1 MEFKIEKLPQSKI
14 NLKINLDADEMK
26 KYADKAISHF
36 VEHVEIK
43 GFRAGKAPKHLVEQH
58 VGQSQIDNEA
68 INVAIEDSYT
78 KVIVDNKINVASY
91 PKIDVVKFV
100 PKQELEFK
108 AEVTVM
114 PEVKLPDF
122 KQVAK
127 EVGEKD
133 RQEVKIEEK
142 EIQDALNWLLNSRA
156 KYQKVERP
164 SQKGDLVVASY
175 ELRSSGVK
183 VEGGDQKE
191 HPFVLGEGKLIPGF
205 EDGIVG
211 MKIGEEKELSLDVPE
226 DFANKNIAGKKIDI
240 KVKIDDVMERELPKL
255 DDEFA
260 KSLGNFENI
269 SALEKNIKEG
279 MLNEKEQAEKERFR
293 IALVSKIAE
302 KSEMEMPEILI
313 ESEIDKMMHELEHD
327 IQHRGMELDKY
338 LEHIKKTREDLKKE
352 FRDKAQER
360 VKISLVMREIGKS
373 EDIKITDEE
382 IANKTTEV
390 LTKFD
395 GEKKDVDPQK
405 LYDYA
410 TNILTNEKVFEL
422 LENLASNK

>member
-14 NLKINLDADEMK
+14 VLKINLGADEMK
-26 KYADKAISHF
+26 KYADKAIAHF
-36 VEHVEIK
+36 AEHIEIK

-58 VGQSQIDNEA
+58 VGESRIDDET
-68 INVAIEDSYT
+68 INTAIEDSYT
-78 KVIVDNKINVASY
+78 KIIVDNKIDVVAY
-91 PKIDVVKFV
+91 PKIDVLKFV

-108 AEVTVM
+108 AEVDVM

-122 KQVAK
+122 RQIAK

-133 RQEVKIEEK
+133 RQEVKVEDK
-142 EIQDALNWLLNSRA
+142 EIKDAIDWLLNSRA

-175 ELRSSGVK
+175 ELRSDGVK
-183 VEGGDQKE
+183 IENGDQKE

-205 EDGIVG
+205 EDQIVG
-211 MKIGEEKELSLDVPE
+211 MKVGEEKEFTLDVPG
-226 DFANKNIAGKKIDI
+226 DFVNKNIAGKKIDI
-240 KVKIDDVMERELPKL
+240 KAKIDDVMERELPKF

-260 KSLGNFENI
+260 KSLGSFENVA
-269 SALEKNIKEG
+269 ALEKNIKEG
-279 MLNEKEQAEKERFR
+279 MTSEKEQAEKERFR
-293 IALVSKIAE
+293 IVLVSKIAE
-302 KSEMEMPEILI
+302 KSEMDIPEAMVG
-313 ESEIDKMMHELEHD
+313 SEIHKMMHELEHD
-327 IQHRGMELDKY
+327 IQHRGMEFDKY
-338 LEHIKKTREDLKKE
+338 LEHIKKTKEDLEKE
-352 FRDKAQER
+352 FRDKALER
-360 VKISLVMREIGKS
+360 VKISLVIREIGKA
-373 EDIKITDEE
+373 EEVKISDEE
-382 IANKTTEV
+382 ITEKTREV

-422 LENLASNK
+422 LEKYSM